1 MAPTNGSTLATES
14 WDIVDFVIV
23 IQDAKPLP
31 RRLKFLIKQDAEETK
46 IRYQVP
52 NSIPIGSRSND

>member
-1 MAPTNGSTLATES
+1 MNWCLIHIEIRKRNCSDLAPLKT
-14 WDIVDFVIV
+14 
-23 IQDAKPLP
+23 QDAKPLP
-31 RRLKFLIKQDAEETK
+31 KRFKFLIKQVAEETK